1 MSCLMDASL
10 AIDLSDTFNG
20 LMAIPN
26 LIGVVTLCGT
36 VVVITNNYI
45 QRKVRHRLD
54 VRPML
59 SFFDSIQKEQEKD
72 L

>member
-1 MSCLMDASL
+1 
-10 AIDLSDTFNG
+10 
-20 LMAIPN
+20 MAIPN

-36 VVVITNNYI
+36 VVAITNNYI

-59 SFFDSIQKEQEKD
+59 SFCDSIQKEQEKD